1 MLRAKGIIPEKEKG
15 ITEEQIVQMM
25 EQTILDKQVTS
36 KFSPS
41 RIWLNVKCSKFITE
55 EKEMSARTLDELD
68 ELEDSEDEAVL
79 EQYRRQRIAEI
90 QALATKAKYG
100 RVLEISAQDYIKE
113 VNQAGEDVWVVLHL
127 YKQGI
132 QLCALINQFLSQL
145 CVRYPAT
152 KFIKAISTTCIPNY
166 PDKNVPSI
174 FIYHEGKIKKQII
187 GSIELRGD
195 KLTADEFE
203 YLLGLYE
210 AIPTDI
216 KEDPRRSTKDTM
228 FAELASDN
236 NDW

>member
-1 MLRAKGIIPEKEKG
+1 ML
-15 ITEEQIVQMM
+15 
-25 EQTILDKQVTS
+25 
-36 KFSPS
+36 
-41 RIWLNVKCSKFITE
+41 
-55 EKEMSARTLDELD
+55 ARTLDELD

-174 FIYHEGKIKKQII
+174 FIYYEGKIKKQII
-187 GSIELRGD
+187 GSLELRGD

-216 KEDPRRSTKDTM
+216 KEDPRPNIKDKM